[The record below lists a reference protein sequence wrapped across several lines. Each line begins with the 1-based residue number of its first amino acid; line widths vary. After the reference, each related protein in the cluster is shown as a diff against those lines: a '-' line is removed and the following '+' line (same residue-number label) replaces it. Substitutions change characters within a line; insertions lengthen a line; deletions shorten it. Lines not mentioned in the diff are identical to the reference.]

1 MISVDQAVKMTI
13 NRSCKETDSLSAKT
27 ENLAVS
33 DRQAE
38 IHHYMEEMREHL
50 YEKVWK
56 NTKNVNIELGA

>member
-13 NRSCKETDSLSAKT
+13 NRSCKETDSLPAKT

-33 DRQAE
+33 DRQGE

-50 YEKVWK
+50 YEKV
-56 NTKNVNIELGA
+56 